1 MKPFTDEDVEI
12 YIQSKVERR
21 HYLVSKAV
29 EEVQK
34 IIQQL
39 TAEISYKAVRF
50 QAISNSGIHNE
61 NIKDQPALLAK
72 WSAMLRR
79 KRPFHPSIQESDKRV
94 SFTMGVTTSQ
104 QWLSLHILLMQQLH
118 LTYATVLA
126 PSQFLITV
134 PLRGLTGYRECQVR
148 HWRYYTVNGAKLLS
162 SVRDPEELHQWL
174 EVEQFSKSL
183 QQWHEEDVNIEG
195 DLVPAKVLIVFRE
208 LVEKSIVSC
217 NLSSKVT
224 VLESFSSVVRVAV
237 ETSESQV
244 EVELVPAVE
253 IPTCWPEKARWPRCL
268 RRWPSQEKV
277 QCIKSLGFDLLARSN
292 YHWQL
297 CFSRAEHILMEGL
310 DEDGGCRMKCFR
322 VMRQMKEDVW
332 CAGNKPVIT
341 AYHLQTV
348 LFWTCEKYPRTKDW
362 RCFPEAFLR
371 LVQKLHKCVS
381 QHFLK
386 HYFLKNTNLLKYANT
401 SDLDLVASKL
411 AVFLEN
417 PVFCLD

>member
-61 NIKDQPALLAK
+61 NIK
-72 WSAMLRR
+72 
-79 KRPFHPSIQESDKRV
+79 
-94 SFTMGVTTSQ
+94 
-104 QWLSLHILLMQQLH
+104 
-118 LTYATVLA
+118 VLA

-268 RRWPSQEKV
+268 KRWPSQEKV

-411 AVFLEN
+411 ALFLEN

>member
-1 MKPFTDEDVEI
+1 MKPITDEDAEI
-12 YIQSKVERR
+12 YIHNKVLPR

-39 TAEISYKAVRF
+39 TKEISRKASRF
-50 QAISNSGIHNE
+50 QAIYNSGIHNE
-61 NIKDQPALLAK
+61 NIK
-72 WSAMLRR
+72 
-79 KRPFHPSIQESDKRV
+79 
-94 SFTMGVTTSQ
+94 
-104 QWLSLHILLMQQLH
+104 
-118 LTYATVLA
+118 VLA
-126 PSQFLITV
+126 PSQFVITV
-134 PLRGLTGYRECQVR
+134 PLRGLFGYREHQIR
-148 HWRYYTVNGAKLLS
+148 HWRYYTVQGAKLHS
-162 SVRDPEELHQWL
+162 SVRDPEELEQWL
-174 EVEQFSKSL
+174 EVEQFAKSL
-183 QQWHEEDVNIEG
+183 PQWHETDVNIEG
-195 DLVPAKVLIVFRE
+195 DLVPAKVLIIFRE

-217 NLSSKVT
+217 NLSDKVT
-224 VLESFSSVVRVAV
+224 MLESFSSVVRVAV
-237 ETSESQV
+237 ETSELQV
-244 EVELVPAVE
+244 EVELAPAVE
-253 IPTCWPEKARWPRCL
+253 IPTCWPKKSKWPRCFK
-268 RRWPSQEKV
+268 RWPSQEKV

-297 CFSRAEHILMEGL
+297 CFFRAEHVLMQGL

-362 RCFPEAFLR
+362 CCFPEAFLR
-371 LVQKLHKCVS
+371 LVRKLHKCVS

-386 HYFLKNTNLLKYANT
+386 HYFVKNTNLLKYTNT
-401 SDLDLVASKL
+401 SDLDVVANKL

-417 PVFCLD
+417 PMLCLD

>member
-61 NIKDQPALLAK
+61 NIK
-72 WSAMLRR
+72 
-79 KRPFHPSIQESDKRV
+79 
-94 SFTMGVTTSQ
+94 
-104 QWLSLHILLMQQLH
+104 
-118 LTYATVLA
+118 VLA

-268 RRWPSQEKV
+268 KRWPSQEKV

-341 AYHLQTV
+341 AYHLQVGITLIPTYSRGICCSGFRPARSECCGVNQCCICVTSKTV

>member
-1 MKPFTDEDVEI
+1 QVE
-12 YIQSKVERR
+12 QR
-21 HYLVSKAV
+21 HHLVSKAV

-39 TAEISYKAVRF
+39 TTEISYKAVRF
-50 QAISNSGIHNE
+50 QPISNSGIHNE
-61 NIKDQPALLAK
+61 NIK
-72 WSAMLRR
+72 
-79 KRPFHPSIQESDKRV
+79 
-94 SFTMGVTTSQ
+94 
-104 QWLSLHILLMQQLH
+104 
-118 LTYATVLA
+118 VLA

-134 PLRGLTGYRECQVR
+134 PLRGLAGYRESQVR

-195 DLVPAKVLIVFRE
+195 DLVPAKVLVVFRE

-268 RRWPSQEKV
+268 KRWPSQEKV
-277 QCIKSLGFDLLARSN
+277 QCVKSLGFDLLARSN

-411 AVFLEN
+411 AVFLAN